1 MNLETVLFNI
11 KKADTPIYRG
21 IKNKLQ
27 ALNRIDFPCVPFL
40 TRPIYEVVLFWRFFR
55 QFLLD
60 RFVYAPI
67 FRSRCFQCGKGL
79 SLPNGIPWI
88 EGHVRITIGEH
99 VQLDDII
106 ITSGH
111 KERIPVLVIGD
122 RTVVGFKTSIHIGK
136 SVIIGKDCMISTGC
150 MIADNDGHPVS
161 PYRRLRKEPV
171 LQSEIKPIIIGD
183 NVWIGTGSIIL
194 KGVVIGD
201 GAIVAARS
209 VVTHDVPANS
219 IATGIPAKISIKDID
234 KIYRQD
240 FKG

>member
-1 MNLETVLFNI
+1 
-11 KKADTPIYRG
+11 
-21 IKNKLQ
+21 
-27 ALNRIDFPCVPFL
+27 
-40 TRPIYEVVLFWRFFR
+40 
-55 QFLLD
+55 
-60 RFVYAPI
+60 
-67 FRSRCFQCGKGL
+67 
-79 SLPNGIPWI
+79 
-88 EGHVRITIGEH
+88 
-99 VQLDDII
+99 
-106 ITSGH
+106 
-111 KERIPVLVIGD
+111 
-122 RTVVGFKTSIHIGK
+122 
-136 SVIIGKDCMISTGC
+136 MISTGC

-183 NVWIGTGSIIL
+183 NVWIGTGSIIF